1 MKNIQVGQQRKQDS
15 NGNDFYAAYD
25 AQKLFEKYSKEI
37 GLEMVSF
44 KELVYVPDYGKFK
57 PVDEL
62 SENVT
67 KLNISGT
74 ELRQRLYD
82 GTEIP
87 DWFSFPEVDQGN
99 QLSQMLF

>member
-1 MKNIQVGQQRKQDS
+1 
-15 NGNDFYAAYD
+15 
-25 AQKLFEKYSKEI
+25 
-37 GLEMVSF
+37 MVSF

-87 DWFSFPEVDQGN
+87 DWFSFPEVLEELRKTLPLYRNGFTIFSQAYQDQEINYRKCCFN
-99 QLSQMLF
+99 QVNGIGWKTCHST